1 MLIDLP
7 LAELVDYRP
16 EPLLPADFDAF
27 WERTLDEARSIPLEA
42 TFDPF
47 DAGLRTVDTY
57 DVTFRGFGG
66 HPIKGWLN
74 VPRGAGGPLAAVV
87 EYIGYGGGRG
97 LPHDWLVFSAA
108 GYAHLVMDTRGQGG
122 SWLAGD
128 TPDPAPGG
136 GTHHPGFLTL
146 GIEHPESHYYRRL
159 YVDGVRAVEAVRA
172 FPGVDAERVAVLGAS
187 QGGGITLAVA
197 GLVGDLRAALPSV
210 PFLCDMR
217 RASELVDTH
226 PYVEIARYLRS
237 QPHRVDEV
245 FGTLAYFDGV
255 NFAPRATAPALFS
268 VALMD
273 DICPPSTVFAAYN
286 RYAAEKDIRV
296 WPFSGHE
303 GAPSPHTA
311 EQLRYLRPR
320 LA

>member
-1 MLIDLP
+1 MLVDLP
-7 LAELVDYRP
+7 LAELVEYRP

-27 WERTLDEARSIPLEA
+27 WERTLDEARGFPLEA
-42 TFDPF
+42 TFEPV
-47 DAGLRTVDTY
+47 DARLRTIDTY

-74 VPRGAGGPLAAVV
+74 VPRGADGPLAAVV

-128 TPDPAPGG
+128 TPDPATTAGS
-136 GTHHPGFLTL
+136 HHPGFLTL
-146 GIEHPESHYYRRL
+146 GIEHPDNHYYRRL

-172 FPGVDAERVAVLGAS
+172 FPGVDPARVAVLGTS
-187 QGGGITLAVA
+187 QGGGITIAVA

-226 PYVEIARYLRS
+226 PYVEIAHYLRGH
-237 QPHRVDEV
+237 PRRVDEV

-255 NFAPRATAPALFS
+255 NLAARATAPALFS
-268 VALMD
+268 VGLMD
-273 DICPPSTVFAAYN
+273 DVCPPSTVFAAYN
-286 RYAAEKDIRV
+286 HYAGDKDIRV
-296 WPFSGHE
+296 WQFSGHE
-303 GAPSPHTA
+303 GAPSPHVE
-311 EQLRYLRPR
+311 EQLRYLGPR